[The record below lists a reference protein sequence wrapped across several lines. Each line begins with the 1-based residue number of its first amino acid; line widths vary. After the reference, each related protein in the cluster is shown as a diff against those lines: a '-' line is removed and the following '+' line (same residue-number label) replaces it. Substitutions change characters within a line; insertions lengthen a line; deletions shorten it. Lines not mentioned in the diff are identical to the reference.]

1 MLDETT
7 NFITQDADRVETN
20 QVMWMNHIQGLNP
33 EQLISFLT
41 QLEDMWDIWRHDDEA
56 VSFQLG
62 FKNFFLP
69 EELNSESGL
78 PQNSIDIESISAKH
92 QRMNLQLGQLYHRA
106 DKLKILDLDDGDDN
120 KISVRIN
127 RLIDQ
132 VDDAWQIVF
141 RHTRIYERI
150 NNPTYIPINP
160 ETDPSIFRCSTLPTS
175 TDELSAYQQ
184 AILTILKKLYEG
196 NIKRYKGYCCK
207 QIRTDEG
214 CDTRAWKQI
223 QRIQDYVYN
232 VSQKETEFELWKNL
246 SAKGSQY
253 NDVIRHLTNCN
264 DMQFP
269 EIKKNRH
276 VWSFKNG
283 IFIGKNWSAKTG
295 LYETRF
301 HSYDSPEFK
310 NLDQAVVS
318 CKYFDV
324 ECEDHSNTEKW
335 EDIPTPYF
343 QSVLDYQKFDEDVS
357 KWMYIMGGRLCFEV
371 GDMDGWQVIPF
382 LKGIARSGK
391 STLITKVFA
400 HFYDVDDVRT
410 LSNNVEKK
418 FGLASIYDAFVFIS
432 PEIKGDISLEQ
443 AEFQSI
449 VSGEQ
454 VSCAIKHEKAKTM
467 EWKVPGILGGN
478 EVPSYKDNSGS
489 VLRRMLTWN
498 FSKQVKDADPTLD
511 KKLESEIP
519 VILQKCVRAYL
530 EYSQRYTNKDIWNI
544 VPKYFKD
551 VQRQVATV
559 SSTLENFLQSSYIK
573 YGPELSC
580 PQKEFIKKFN
590 EHCTA
595 NNLGKPKFN
604 QDFYAGPFSQRDI
617 EVRQHSGTYGGV
629 PFIMQPYIFGLD
641 LVGDGLI
648 SNESEL

>member
-1 MLDETT
+1 MLETH
-7 NFITQDADRVETN
+7 FINQDADPEETN
-20 QVMWMNHIQGLNP
+20 QITWSNMIQGLNP
-33 EQLISFLT
+33 EQLMNFLT
-41 QLEDMWDIWRHDDEA
+41 QLEDMWDILRREDEA

-62 FKNFFLP
+62 FKNFFTP
-69 EELNSESGL
+69 NQLNPESGL
-78 PQNSIDIESISAKH
+78 PMVNIDIESISAKH

-106 DKLKILDLDDGDDN
+106 DALKILDLDDGDDM
-120 KISVRIN
+120 KISMRIN

-160 ETDPSIFRCSTLPTS
+160 ETDPSIFRCSTLPS
-175 TDELSAYQQ
+175 SMEELSPYQQ
-184 AILTILKKLYEG
+184 AILTVLKKLYEN
-196 NIKRYKGYCCK
+196 NIKRYKGHCCR
-207 QIRTDEG
+207 QIRTDDG
-214 CDTRAWKQI
+214 HDTRAWKQE
-223 QRIQDYVYN
+223 QRIQDYVYS
-232 VSQKETEFELWKNL
+232 VAQKETEFELWKNL
-246 SAKGSQY
+246 SCRGSAY
-253 NDVIRHLTNCN
+253 SDVIRHLSNCN

-269 EIKKNRH
+269 EIKRNRH

-283 IFIGKNWSAKTG
+283 IFVGKSWSATTG
-295 LYETRF
+295 LYQTDF
-301 HSYDSPEFK
+301 YTYDSREFK
-310 NLDQAVVS
+310 NLDQAIVS
-318 CKYFDV
+318 CKYFDT
-324 ECEDHSNTEKW
+324 ELEDYGHIERW

-343 QSVLDYQKFDEDVS
+343 QSILDYQKFDGEVS
-357 KWMYIMGGRLCFEV
+357 KWMYIMGGRLCFDV

-391 STLITKVFA
+391 STLITKAFA

-418 FGLASIYDAFVFIS
+418 FGLSSIYDAFVFIS

-467 EWKVPGILGGN
+467 TWKVPGILGGN
-478 EVPSYKDNSGS
+478 EVPSWKDNSGS
-489 VLRRMLTWN
+489 VLRRILTWN
-498 FSKQVKDADPTLD
+498 FGKQVKDADPTLE

-519 VILQKCVRAYL
+519 VILQKCIRAYL
-530 EYSQRYTNKDIWNI
+530 EYAQKYANKDIWNI
-544 VPKYFKD
+544 VPQYFKD

-559 SSTLENFLQSSYIK
+559 SSTLENFLQSPYIK
-573 YGPELSC
+573 YNPELCC
-580 PQKEFIKKFN
+580 PQKIFVEKFN

-595 NNLGKPKFN
+595 NNLGKPRFN

-617 EVRQHSGTYGGV
+617 EVRQHTAMYNGV
-629 PFIMQPYIFGLD
+629 PFSMQPFIFGLD
-641 LVGDGLI
+641 IVSDMLM
-648 SNESEL
+648 SNESDV

>member
-7 NFITQDADRVETN
+7 HFITQDADRVETN
-20 QVMWMNHIQGLNP
+20 QIMWMNHIQSLNP

-41 QLEDMWDIWRHDDEA
+41 QLEDMWDISRYDDEA

-69 EELNSESGL
+69 EELNRESGL

-106 DKLKILDLDDGDDN
+106 DSLKILDLDDGDDN
-120 KISVRIN
+120 KISTRIN

-141 RHTRIYERI
+141 RHTRIFERI

-160 ETDPSIFRCSTLPTS
+160 ETDPSIFRCSTLT
-175 TDELSAYQQ
+175 TNMDELSPYQQ

-207 QIRTDEG
+207 QIRTEDG

-223 QRIQDYVYN
+223 QRIQDYVYG

-246 SAKGSQY
+246 SSRGSGY
-253 NDVIRHLTNCN
+253 ADVIRHLSNCN

-269 EIKKNRH
+269 EIKRNRH

-283 IFIGKNWSAKTG
+283 IFIGKNWSSKTG

-301 HSYDSPEFK
+301 HTYDSPEFK
-310 NLDQAVVS
+310 NLDQAIVS
-318 CKYFDV
+318 CKYFDT
-324 ECEDHSNTEKW
+324 ECEDFSNVEKW

-343 QSVLDYQKFDEDVS
+343 QSVLDYQNFNEEVC
-357 KWMYIMGGRLCFEV
+357 KWMYIMGGRLCFDV

-400 HFYDVDDVRT
+400 HFYDIDDVRT

-454 VSCAIKHEKAKTM
+454 VSCAIK
-467 EWKVPGILGGN
+467 
-478 EVPSYKDNSGS
+478 
-489 VLRRMLTWN
+489 
-498 FSKQVKDADPTLD
+498 
-511 KKLESEIP
+511 
-519 VILQKCVRAYL
+519 
-530 EYSQRYTNKDIWNI
+530 
-544 VPKYFKD
+544 
-551 VQRQVATV
+551 
-559 SSTLENFLQSSYIK
+559 
-573 YGPELSC
+573 
-580 PQKEFIKKFN
+580 
-590 EHCTA
+590 
-595 NNLGKPKFN
+595 GKN
-604 QDFYAGPFSQRDI
+604 HGV
-617 EVRQHSGTYGGV
+617 EGTRC
-629 PFIMQPYIFGLD
+629 
-641 LVGDGLI
+641 
-648 SNESEL
+648 SRW